1 VVADWREPGTIR
13 LAFIPFYNSYSDL
26 ARLEQILRQSLRA

>member
-1 VVADWREPGTIR
+1 MS
-13 LAFIPFYNSYSDL
+13 FIPFYNSYSDL